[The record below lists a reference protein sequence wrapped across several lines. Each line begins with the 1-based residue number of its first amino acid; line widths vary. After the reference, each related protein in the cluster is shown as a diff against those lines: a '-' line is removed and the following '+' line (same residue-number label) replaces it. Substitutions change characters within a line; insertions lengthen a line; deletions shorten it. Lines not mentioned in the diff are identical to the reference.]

1 MTEAPSWLSYAAHRF
16 TLADPHAVL
25 ALPNSLDGRLRSF
38 PENYFM
44 VFDDNRKELTWQQ
57 SSSSPADL
65 PAFYAAIVEALGCS
79 CQPAPG

>member
-1 MTEAPSWLSYAAHRF
+1 MQRCLSF
-16 TLADPHAVL
+16 DLADPDAVL
-25 ALPNSLDGRLRSF
+25 ALPNRQARWPT
-38 PENYFM
+38 PELSGKLFL
-44 VFDDNRKELTWQQ
+44 VFEQPEELTWQQ